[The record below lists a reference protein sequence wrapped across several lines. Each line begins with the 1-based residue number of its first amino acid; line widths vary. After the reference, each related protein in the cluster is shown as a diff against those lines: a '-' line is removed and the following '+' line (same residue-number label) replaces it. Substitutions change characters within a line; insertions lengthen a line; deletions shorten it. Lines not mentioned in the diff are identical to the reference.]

1 MSPDTPAQRMPAR
14 RVIGTAW
21 GIVTGYPR
29 QAMLPVAVIQIPVA
43 IVTGVIL
50 AVLLLTV
57 FGNEEIDTTKGG
69 QMLALLLLSAAQA
82 LFAQVARGSTI
93 VSIAGVIRGRPLSL
107 TESLDPAFSRM
118 GGLLALVVFVSA
130 GVLVAFVTLIGLV
143 LLPYLVLRLALAFE
157 AFMLEELGPW
167 QALRRSWQLMSGH
180 MLRMLGVVLLTAV
193 ILFGPFLFVSL
204 LGEAVRGDRNTQVIL
219 GAAYSVAQGVLL
231 VPIVAFVT
239 ATTTVFYLNLR
250 EPEHA

>member
-1 MSPDTPAQRMPAR
+1 MPAR
-14 RVIGTAW
+14 KVIGTAW
-21 GIVTGYPR
+21 GIVTNHPR

-43 IVTGVIL
+43 IVTGAIL

-57 FGNEEIDTTKGG
+57 FGDEEIDTTKGG
-69 QMLALLLLSAAQA
+69 QMLALLLLSAGQA

-93 VSIAGVIRGRPLSL
+93 VSIAAVIRGKPLGL
-107 TESLDPAFSRM
+107 TEALDPAFSRM
-118 GGLLALVVFVSA
+118 GGLLALVVLVSA

-143 LLPYLVLRLALAFE
+143 LLPYLVLRLALSFE
-157 AFMLEELGPW
+157 AFMLEDLGPW

-204 LGEAVRGDRNTQVIL
+204 LGEAVRGDRSTQVIL
-219 GAAYSVAQGVLL
+219 GAAYSVVQGVLL

>member
-1 MSPDTPAQRMPAR
+1 MSPDAPAQRMPAR

-21 GIVTGYPR
+21 GIVTDYPR

-57 FGNEEIDTTKGG
+57 FSDEEIDTTKGG
-69 QMLALLLLSAAQA
+69 QMLALLLLSAGQA

-93 VSIAGVIRGRPLSL
+93 VSIAGVIRGKPLSL
-107 TESLDPAFSRM
+107 TEALDPAFSRM
-118 GGLLALVVFVSA
+118 GGLLALVVLVSA

-143 LLPYLVLRLALAFE
+143 LLPYLVLRLALSFE
-157 AFMLEELGPW
+157 AFMLEELGAW
-167 QALRRSWQLMSGH
+167 QALRRSWQLMNGH

-204 LGEAVRGDRNTQVIL
+204 LGEVVRGDRNTQVIL
-219 GAAYSVAQGVLL
+219 GAAYSVVQGVLL
-231 VPIVAFVT
+231 VPVVAFVT